1 MAVAERFA
9 ERDLARLDR
18 LIAEQERMFLAR
30 QPRSTELAAR
40 AAGALAG
47 GVTSNWQ
54 ISRPQPVW
62 ISHGLGSKVW
72 DVDGNE
78 LVDLHNGYGV
88 MAVGHAHPK
97 IVAAVTE
104 RITRGSHFAQP
115 TEDSVVV
122 AEELARRVGLPL
134 WRFNNSATQATLDA
148 VHIMRA
154 VTRRSRIV
162 QVEGSYHSHH
172 DSLQVSVYQP
182 LEALG

>member
-62 ISHGLGSKVW
+62 ISHGRGSKVW

-88 MAVGHAHPK
+88 MAVGHAHP
-97 IVAAVTE
+97 AVGRAVQGRVTQ
-104 RITRGSHFAQP
+104 GAHFAQP
-115 TEDSVVV
+115 PQDALAGGEN
-122 AEELARRVGLPL
+122 LARRVGLPP
-134 WRFNNSATQATLDA
+134 WRVDHPPAECP
-148 VHIMRA
+148 R
-154 VTRRSRIV
+154 
-162 QVEGSYHSHH
+162 
-172 DSLQVSVYQP
+172 
-182 LEALG
+182 